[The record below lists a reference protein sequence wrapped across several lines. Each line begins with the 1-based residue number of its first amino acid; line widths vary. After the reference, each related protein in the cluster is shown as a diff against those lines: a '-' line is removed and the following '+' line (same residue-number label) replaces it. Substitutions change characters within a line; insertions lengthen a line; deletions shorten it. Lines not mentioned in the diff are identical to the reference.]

1 MAAESHCMGRETMA
15 DRIAVITGAGSGI
28 GRASALAL
36 CKDGWSVALLG
47 RRKEA
52 LEETAGLASGGKTL
66 VLPTDVA
73 EPDQVIAA
81 FSAVKDKWGRVDT
94 LFNNAGGNV
103 PTTNFGD
110 FTWEMWRRVVAVN
123 LDAMFMC
130 ANQAFRMMRDQT
142 PRGGRIINNGSI
154 SAHVPR
160 PGSVA
165 YTSTKHGVTGLT
177 RSIALDGRQYD
188 ICSSQ
193 IDIGNAA
200 TPMTARST
208 NGQMQP
214 YGQMAVEPRMDVNHV
229 GQQVAFMANLPLES
243 NIQFVTIM
251 ATKMPFIGRG

>member
-1 MAAESHCMGRETMA
+1 MV
-15 DRIAVITGAGSGI
+15 DRVAVITGAGSGI

-47 RRKEA
+47 RRKDA
-52 LEETAGLASGGKTL
+52 LEETAGLAKGGKTFA
-66 VLPTDVA
+66 VPTDVSKPEA
-73 EPDQVIAA
+73 VVAA
-81 FSAVKDKWGRVDT
+81 FASIKEKFGRVDM

-103 PTTNFGD
+103 PSTNFGD
-110 FTWEMWRRVVAVN
+110 MTFDMWRSVVAVN
-123 LDAMFMC
+123 LDAMFQC
-130 ANQAFRMMRDQT
+130 ANQAFRVMREQS
-142 PRGGRIINNGSI
+142 PMGGRIINNGSI

-177 RSIALDGRQYD
+177 KSIALDGRQYD
-188 ICSSQ
+188 ICSGQ

-214 YGQMAVEPRMDVNHV
+214 HGQIAVEPRMDVDHV
-229 GQQVAFMANLPLES
+229 GQQVAFMANLPLQS

-251 ATKMPFIGRG
+251 ATKMPFVGRG

>member
-1 MAAESHCMGRETMA
+1 MA
-15 DRIAVITGAGSGI
+15 DRVAVITGAGSGI

-47 RRKEA
+47 RRNDA
-52 LEETAGLASGGKTL
+52 LEETAGLATGGKTL
-66 VLPTDVA
+66 PIPTDVS

-81 FSAVKDKWGRVDT
+81 FATVKEKWGRVDM

-103 PTTNFGD
+103 PSTNFGD

-165 YTSTKHGVTGLT
+165 YTATKHGVTGLT
-177 RSIALDGRQYD
+177 RSIALDGREFD
-188 ICSSQ
+188 ICSGQ

-200 TPMTARST
+200 TPMTSRST

-214 YGQMAVEPRMDVNHV
+214 YGQMAVEARMDVAHV
-229 GQQVAFMANLPLES
+229 GAQVAFMANLPLES
-243 NIQFVTIM
+243 NVQFVTIM

>member
-1 MAAESHCMGRETMA
+1 MGVASMGKGENIMA
-15 DRIAVITGAGSGI
+15 DRIAVITSAGSGI

-36 CKDGWSVALLG
+36 CKDGWNVALLG

-52 LEETAGLASGGKTL
+52 LEETAALAEGGHTL
-66 VLPTDVA
+66 PIPTDVSD
-73 EPDQVIAA
+73 PDQVVAA
-81 FSAVKDKWGRVDT
+81 FAAVKAKWGRVDM

-110 FTWEMWRRVVAVN
+110 MTFDMWRGVVSVN
-123 LDAMFMC
+123 LDAMFQC
-130 ANQAFRMMRDQT
+130 ANQAFRIMRDQT

-177 RSIALDGRQYD
+177 KSIGLDGRQYD
-188 ICSSQ
+188 ICSGQ

-229 GQQVAFMANLPLES
+229 GQQVLFMANLPLES

-251 ATKMPFIGRG
+251 ATKMPFLGRG